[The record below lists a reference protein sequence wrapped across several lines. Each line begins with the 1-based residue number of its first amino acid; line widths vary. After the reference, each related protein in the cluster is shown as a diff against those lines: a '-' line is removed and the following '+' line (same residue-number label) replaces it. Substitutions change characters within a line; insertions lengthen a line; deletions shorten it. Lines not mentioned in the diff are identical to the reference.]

1 MPCNQF
7 GSQEPDSNAEIE
19 AHVKSTYSCNFPLFA
34 KLTVNAPCTV
44 TDPNMCQPAS
54 TQCCTPSNPVY
65 NYLKGVFPG
74 NLSWNYEKFLVRQD
88 GVTVKRYNSLTNPD
102 AIVPDIKRLLGGE
115 RWV

>member
-1 MPCNQF
+1 
-7 GSQEPDSNAEIE
+7 
-19 AHVKSTYSCNFPLFA
+19 
-34 KLTVNAPCTV
+34 
-44 TDPNMCQPAS
+44 
-54 TQCCTPSNPVY
+54 VY